1 MQGAGERGEGMG
13 DSWLARKHSKNC
25 LCWLCKILILAG
37 KKKKVKDS
45 LRAERDKLKAQ
56 RDAALAL
63 VEKWNGQANGCDL
76 LAHGYPSPF
85 LEARAEWLRENAK
98 ELAAI
103 WAEAEREG

>member
-1 MQGAGERGEGMG
+1 MRRTLSQLRDRHNELVLELG
-13 DSWLARKHSKNC
+13 
-25 LCWLCKILILAG
+25 
-37 KKKKVKDS
+37 S

-63 VEKWNGQANGCDL
+63 VEKWREDAKRLKQMY
-76 LAHGYPSPF
+76 AHPQDYSDIAQQSRGETVSDC
-85 LEARAEWLRENAK
+85 AD